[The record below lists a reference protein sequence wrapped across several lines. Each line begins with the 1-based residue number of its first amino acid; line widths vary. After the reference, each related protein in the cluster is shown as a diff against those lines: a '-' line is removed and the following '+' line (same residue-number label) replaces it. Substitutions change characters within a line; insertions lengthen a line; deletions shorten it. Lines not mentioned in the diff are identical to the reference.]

1 MVTIKGLLA
10 TVLLVP
16 FIATS
21 QNSRIGGM
29 FGYKAIEI
37 NYDYQNE
44 DFLNFGLSIS
54 SVESSMVEKRAETN
68 DIYKKHYDIKDKYVP
83 AMFFTVGATFDKFTI
98 TGKGGYAYLNQKV
111 NNIQENRKFYYAIG
125 CRLEYDIEEKLSITC
140 SYDNVNSCLFGINY
154 KL

>member
-10 TVLLVP
+10 TALFVP

-21 QNSRIGGM
+21 QNSRIGCM

-44 DFLNFGLSIS
+44 DFLNFGVAIS
-54 SVESSMVEKRAETN
+54 AVESSIVEKREERN
-68 DIYKKHYDIKDKYVP
+68 DIYIKDYEIKNDYVS
-83 AMFFTVGATFDKFTI
+83 ALFFTVGGTFDKFTI
-98 TGKGGYAYLNQKV
+98 TGKLGSAYLDQKI
-111 NNIQENRKFYYAIG
+111 NEIKDDKNFYLAVG
-125 CRLEYDIEEKLSITC
+125 CRFEYKVQERLSITS
-140 SYDNVNSCLFGINY
+140 SYDNVNSLIVGINY